1 MDMFAGEDWRAS
13 KDRAPVASL
22 NKRDHYSRK
31 TLAVQQQMRWQD
43 MTQDHNVRN
52 RNHYVDFNRLLLHRS
67 IAPIDLTPGDLSRL
81 SRFSRTFIWQAAPAL
96 YDPAGL
102 APALGSLS

>member
-31 TLAVQQQMRWQD
+31 TLAVQQQMRCQD
-43 MTQDHNVRN
+43 MPQDHNVRN

-67 IAPIDLTPGDLSRL
+67 IAPIHPRRL
-81 SRFSRTFIWQAAPAL
+81 IALFAHFYLGAAPAL

>member
-1 MDMFAGEDWRAS
+1 
-13 KDRAPVASL
+13 
-22 NKRDHYSRK
+22 
-31 TLAVQQQMRWQD
+31 

-52 RNHYVDFNRLLLHRS
+52 RNHCVDFNRLLLHRS
-67 IAPIDLTPGDLSRL
+67 IAPIDLTKGLIAL
-81 SRFSRTFIWQAAPAL
+81 IALFAHFYLGAAPAL